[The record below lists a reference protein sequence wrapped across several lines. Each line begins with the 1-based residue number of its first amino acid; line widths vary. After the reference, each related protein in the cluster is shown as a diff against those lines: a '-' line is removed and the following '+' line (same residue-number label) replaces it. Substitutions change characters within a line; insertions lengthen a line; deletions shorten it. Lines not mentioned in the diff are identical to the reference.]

1 MLKGLPVAL
10 IFATSFAANSQ
21 SPAVQQAPDAEVVKY
36 HWSKERIGWERDPFG
51 GPLENFDEM
60 RARARNE
67 KRIDDSKRGGGVDAD
82 RIKREAQTDAAIVNK
97 ARQQPPARYQFLYKF
112 SVMNKGSK
120 RIKEIDFDYVFL
132 DATTAEELGRREFTG
147 VEKIAPGKSK
157 DLSFMIS
164 APPIRRISVHALD
177 KNERAGLTEKVVIM
191 RILYEDGSVWQR
203 P

>member
-1 MLKGLPVAL
+1 MLKALTIAL
-10 IFATSFAANSQ
+10 IFATSFESTLQ
-21 SPAVQQAPDAEVVKY
+21 SATVQQAPDVEVVKY

-82 RIKREAQTDAAIVNK
+82 RLKREAQTDAAIVNQT
-97 ARQQPPARYQFLYKF
+97 RRQPPARYQFLYKF
-112 SVMNKGSK
+112 SVMNRGPK

-132 DATTAEELGRREFTG
+132 DAVTGEELGRREFTG
-147 VEKIAPGKSK
+147 VEKIAPGKTK
-157 DLSFMIS
+157 EISFMIS
-164 APPIRRISVHALD
+164 AAPFRRISVHALD
-177 KNERAGLTEKVVIM
+177 KNERVGLTEKVLIM
-191 RILYEDGSVWQR
+191 RIIYDDGSVWKR